1 MSKRSTGSRSRV
13 VSATEAAKN
22 FGEVLARV
30 REKRAVYVVERHGKP
45 VAQITPVEDRV
56 FTVRDFVELIR
67 SGTVPSPGSE
77 YVRAVQDGIA
87 LFNRVEVP
95 GSPWTDPGEHRER

>member
-1 MSKRSTGSRSRV
+1 M
-13 VSATEAAKN
+13 SATEAAKN
-22 FGEVLARV
+22 FGELLARV
-30 REKRAVYVVERHGKP
+30 REERAIYVVERHGKP
-45 VAQITPVEDRV
+45 VAEITPVEDRV

-67 SGTVPSPGSE
+67 SGTVPSPGPE

-95 GSPWTDPGEHRER
+95 GSPWANPGELRER